1 MDGVLVQ
8 EPCKEG
14 LSLGKIFAENT
25 LTRRERGRFFAKP
38 LVGPILLWR
47 EARKY
52 LCSRTE
58 MLSIRF
64 VEGDQIEEKV
74 TRKARRKMRVQ
85 VVVI

>member
-1 MDGVLVQ
+1 MDGILVQ
-8 EPCKEG
+8 ELCKAG
-14 LSLGKIFAENT
+14 LSPSKIFAPNT
-25 LTRRERGRFFAKP
+25 LARRERGRFFAKP
-38 LVGPILLWR
+38 PVGPILLWR

-52 LCSRTE
+52 LCSRTK

-74 TRKARRKMRVQ
+74 IRKALRKMRVQ